1 MTKPGI
7 AVWAQVLTIGISM
20 AGSAFASVHLNAATT
35 PSTGVAGV
43 DLVSVIGS
51 GYPAGTI
58 LPADTTVQLASG
70 SCGGPVLGTITPTS
84 VQLIL
89 GSTRRIRFAIPG
101 AIPSGTVY
109 VSVSGVTST
118 ATPFSSDNCA
128 QLVVTHTS
136 TTLAACVPTSSLGVY
151 APVSPGPVTAYVPK
165 GAWSV
170 AVSGIK
176 VVQVETGGGPVVPPT
191 TVPTAQVV
199 NSCAA
204 NPSTGEAVCTANDT
218 TVYTLTGSTLT
229 NTLTSASNAS
239 ASFTG
244 GVCHNCGVAINALT
258 NQAVIAMGLTP
269 SPSNS
274 GLQILD
280 LGPHTFQPPVAA
292 NHVVSEDISIDPTR
306 GYILS
311 PGESGNYDLFLFNSL
326 TGAITGQVSHYI
338 GATVGTELDS
348 AAEDCTTG
356 LALSVAE
363 FTNNMYVGDLT
374 QITFPS
380 PGLWTAPELA
390 PFTFTGT
397 SFAAGA
403 SAITV
408 APGTSH
414 LGFVTGEFG
423 GSSFA
428 VFQLPATS
436 GSGTPSVVDYAYV
449 PFVGGFSA
457 GFDPHTMTAYTSPND
472 GKAWGLQ
479 ANWSG
484 GTPSSLLKMDLAGI
498 LAAPRVAGT
507 HTVSVDVVA
516 AGLVSVIPAP

>member
-20 AGSAFASVHLNAATT
+20 AGSAFASVHLNATTT

-43 DLVSVIGS
+43 DLVAVIGS

-58 LPADTTVQLASG
+58 LPANMTVQLASG
-70 SCGGPVLGTITPTS
+70 SCGGPVLGTVTPTS
-84 VQLIL
+84 IQLIL
-89 GSTRRIRFAIPG
+89 GSTRRVRFAIPG
-101 AIPSGTVY
+101 AIPSGTVF
-109 VSVSGVTST
+109 VSVSGIDSTS
-118 ATPFSSDNCA
+118 TPFSSDNCA

-151 APVSPGPVTAYVPK
+151 APVNPGPVVAYVPK
-165 GAWSV
+165 GAWFTGTTGV
-170 AVSGIK
+170 K
-176 VVQVETGGGPVVPPT
+176 VVQLETGGGPVVAPT
-191 TVPTAQVV
+191 TVPTGQIV

-204 NPSTGEAVCTANDT
+204 NPATGEAVCTANDT

-229 NTLTSASNAS
+229 NTLTSSSNTS
-239 ASFTG
+239 ASFSG
-244 GVCHNCGVAINALT
+244 GTCRNCGVAINALT

-274 GLQILD
+274 GVQILD

-292 NHVVSEDISIDPTR
+292 NHVISEDISIDPTR

-311 PGESGNYDLFLFNSL
+311 PGESGHYDLFLFNSL
-326 TGAITGQVSHYI
+326 TGAITGQVSHSI
-338 GATVGTELDS
+338 TATGIDLDS

-356 LALSVAE
+356 IALSVGE
-363 FTNNMYVGDLT
+363 FTNNMYLGDLT

-380 PGLWTAPELA
+380 PGLWTAPEQN

-403 SAITV
+403 SGVTV

-414 LGFVTGEFG
+414 LGFVSGEFG

-436 GSGTPSVVDYAYV
+436 GSGSPTVVDYA
-449 PFVGGFSA
+449 FVNGVAGFTA

-479 ANWSG
+479 ANWAG
-484 GTPSSLLKMDLAGI
+484 GSPTSLLKMDLAGI
-498 LAAPRVAGT
+498 LAAPRIAGT
-507 HTVSVDVVA
+507 HTVSVNVVT
-516 AGLVSVIPAP
+516 AGLVTFIPAP